1 MLNKKTIER
10 LISKS
15 GDVTWAQSWDATCWL
30 LARYVEEATLRNAA
44 VRIRGKTRI
53 GKHLCS
59 NSDFLRELARKCRVN
74 IRAAEAEHR
83 KRLSAGQASLARED
97 TQ

>member
-15 GDVTWAQSWDATCWL
+15 GDVTWAQSWDTTCWL

-53 GKHLCS
+53 GKQPCS
-59 NSDFLRELARKCRVN
+59 NSDFLRELARKCRAN
-74 IRAAEAEHR
+74 IRVAEAEHR
-83 KRLSAGQASLARED
+83 KRFSAGQESQSEED
-97 TQ
+97 R